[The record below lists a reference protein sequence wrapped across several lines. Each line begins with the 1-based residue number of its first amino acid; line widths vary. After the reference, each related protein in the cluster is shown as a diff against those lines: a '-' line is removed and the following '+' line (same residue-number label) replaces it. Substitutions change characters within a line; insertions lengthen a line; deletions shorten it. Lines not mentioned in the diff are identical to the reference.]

1 MCIRYDDDKQYRKS
15 ADCDVHV
22 LKLLSHRVHYFGRVM
37 AKIKLHE
44 NFGALYHMVAMDDVY
59 GVCHEVSDVDLERKE
74 IRWAYLTAST
84 YGEYLTYLFQDS
96 PRLVYVHGSKC
107 GFKLNPSLIAEIFF
121 RDMIIPMTKDV
132 TVRHIFRELNRV
144 PHHPDG
150 HYYMICA
157 GTPDAFDAPWEKDNL
172 FANLYI

>member
-1 MCIRYDDDKQYRKS
+1 
-15 ADCDVHV
+15 
-22 LKLLSHRVHYFGRVM
+22 
-37 AKIKLHE
+37 
-44 NFGALYHMVAMDDVY
+44 
-59 GVCHEVSDVDLERKE
+59 
-74 IRWAYLTAST
+74 
-84 YGEYLTYLFQDS
+84 
-96 PRLVYVHGSKC
+96 
-107 GFKLNPSLIAEIFF
+107 
-121 RDMIIPMTKDV
+121 MIIPMTKDV